1 MQFRKVS
8 IISLLLMSIMALVVP
23 NVLAQEDSAMTNTI
37 TVNGSGSASS
47 EPDMAT
53 LVVGVEMSGQDIL
66 TVYGEVNTAIAEVMT
81 ALEALGIEDADMRT
95 VGLDVYVNPVQMG
108 PNEFQNETRVS
119 NRINITIRDLS
130 QIEAVIDT
138 AINNGANSIFG
149 LQFGVSDASGLET
162 EARSNAL
169 TDARSRA
176 EEIASN
182 LGVELGSVVS
192 VTEQNGGN
200 FPFGGGMNAMMDTG
214 GGAVVEPGQ
223 VSVSMTMQV
232 TYRFDS

>member
-1 MQFRKVS
+1 MKIRKLF
-8 IISLLLMSIMALVVP
+8 IITLMLISLMALMIP
-23 NVLAQEDSAMTNTI
+23 SALAQESDTMPNTI
-37 TVNGSGSASS
+37 TVNGSGSATTQ
-47 EPDMAT
+47 PDMAT
-53 LVVGVEMSGQDIL
+53 LSVGVEMFGQDIL
-66 TVYGEVNTAIAEVMT
+66 TVYGDVNTTISQVMT

-95 VGLDVYVNPVQMG
+95 VGLDVYVNPSQMMG
-108 PNEFQNETRVS
+108 SEMQTETRIS

-130 QIEAVIDT
+130 QIETVIDT
-138 AINNGANSIFG
+138 AISNGANSVFG
-149 LQFGVSDASGLET
+149 LQFGVSDTSALQS
-162 EARSNAL
+162 EARANAL

-192 VTEQNGGN
+192 VVEQSGGN
-200 FPFGGGMNAMMDTG
+200 FPFEGSMNAMLDMG

-223 VSVSMTMQV
+223 VSVAMTMQV

>member
-1 MQFRKVS
+1 MQFRKLS
-8 IISLLLMSIMALVVP
+8 IIALLLISLMSLVVP
-23 NVLAQEDSAMTNTI
+23 NVLAQEDSTMQNTI
-37 TVNGSGSASS
+37 TVNGKGSASI

-53 LVVGVEMSGQDIL
+53 LSVGVEMFGQDIL
-66 TVYGEVNTAIAEVMT
+66 TVYGDVNTTIAEVMA

-108 PNEFQNETRVS
+108 SSESQSETRIS

-130 QIEAVIDT
+130 QIETVIDT
-138 AINNGANSIFG
+138 AINNGANSVFG
-149 LQFGVSDASGLET
+149 LQFGVSDTSALET
-162 EARSNAL
+162 EARTEAL
-169 TDARSRA
+169 SDARSRA

-192 VTEQNGGN
+192 VVEQNDGN
-200 FPFGGGMNAMMDTG
+200 FPLGLGGNAMMDSG
-214 GGAVVEPGQ
+214 GGAVIEPGQ
-223 VSVSMTMQV
+223 VTVSTTMQV

>member
-1 MQFRKVS
+1 MQIRKLS
-8 IISLLLMSIMALVVP
+8 IIALVLISMISFAIP
-23 NVLAQEDSAMTNTI
+23 SSFAQEDNTMPNTI
-37 TVNGSGSASS
+37 TVNGSGSATI

-53 LVVGVEMSGQDIL
+53 LSVGVEMFGQDIL
-66 TVYGEVNTAIAEVMT
+66 TVYGDVNTTIADVMA

-108 PNEFQNETRVS
+108 NGDSQSETRIS

-130 QIEAVIDT
+130 QIETVIDT
-138 AINNGANSIFG
+138 AINNGANSVFG
-149 LQFGVSDASGLET
+149 LQFGVSDTSALES
-162 EARSNAL
+162 EARSEAL

-192 VTEQNGGN
+192 VVEQNNGN
-200 FPFGGGMNAMMDTG
+200 FPLGIGANAMMDSG
-214 GGAVVEPGQ
+214 GGAVIEPGQ

-232 TYRFDS
+232 TFRFDS